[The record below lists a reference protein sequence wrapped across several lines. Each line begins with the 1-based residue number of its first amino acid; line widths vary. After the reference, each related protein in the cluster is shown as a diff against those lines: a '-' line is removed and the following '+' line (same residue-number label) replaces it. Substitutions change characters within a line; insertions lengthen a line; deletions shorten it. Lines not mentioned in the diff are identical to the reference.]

1 MKVFPVRIGKKS
13 SNSLSLHWLHCSF
26 RVWLH
31 WLQCSLRLHWFQ
43 CSLGLHWLQ
52 CFLLHWSQCSFRLH
66 WLQCSFR
73 GPVEL
78 SWMEKAWLASV
89 AALPPLPKHSLCFL
103 CLKPTVCMCFVPNIW
118 DVRKITLELWPSAW
132 PSSLQQLLFIWDK
145 LSIVSLHKYCKV
157 RWMKINIK
165 TAMI

>member
-1 MKVFPVRIGKKS
+1 MHLIASKYPKSGYKKLVKSVDILLLSRSLTHESDIFCKEHVKVFPVRIGKKS

-73 GPVEL
+73 GPVES
-78 SWMEKAWLASV
+78 SWMEKARLASV

-103 CLKPTVCMCFVPNIW
+103 CLKPTVGRCFVPNI
-118 DVRKITLELWPSAW
+118 
-132 PSSLQQLLFIWDK
+132 
-145 LSIVSLHKYCKV
+145 
-157 RWMKINIK
+157 
-165 TAMI
+165 